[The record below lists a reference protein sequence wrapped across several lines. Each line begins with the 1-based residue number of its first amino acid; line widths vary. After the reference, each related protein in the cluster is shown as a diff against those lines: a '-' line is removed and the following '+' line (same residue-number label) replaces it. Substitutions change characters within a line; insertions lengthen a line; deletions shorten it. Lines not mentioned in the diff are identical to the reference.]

1 MKRTAPLRYSLIG
14 LIAMTLLF
22 SCNKDKEDL
31 KKPADRILGVWNI
44 LKETEVYYDKNTGA
58 YKDSS
63 AVDIPQGL
71 FSIDFRTDGYAYTRI
86 SDNNQ
91 IELDTFRYD
100 LQGESLLLI
109 DGDEYI
115 INKFT
120 NNHLITTDYYDDNTS
135 DVKHTLE
142 YRK

>member
-14 LIAMTLLF
+14 LTAMTLLF
-22 SCNKDKEDL
+22 SCTKDKEDL

-44 LKETEVYYDKNTGA
+44 LKETEVLYDKNTGA
-58 YKDSS
+58 FKDSS
-63 AVDIPQGL
+63 TVDIPQGL
-71 FSIDFRTDGYAYTRI
+71 FSIEFRTDGHAYTKVTE
-86 SDNNQ
+86 DDK
-91 IELDTFRYD
+91 IELDTFRYE
-100 LQGESLLLI
+100 LQDENLLLV

>member
-14 LIAMTLLF
+14 LTAMTLLF
-22 SCNKDKEDL
+22 SCTKSKEDL
-31 KKPADRILGVWNI
+31 KAPDDRILGVWKI
-44 LKETEVYYDKNTGA
+44 VKETEVYYDKTTGA
-58 YKDSS
+58 YEDSS
-63 AVDIPQGL
+63 AVDIPEGL
-71 FSIDFRTDGYAYTRI
+71 FSIDFRTNGYAYTRI

-91 IELDTFRYD
+91 IELDTFRFE
-100 LQGESLLLI
+100 LEGEHLLLI

-142 YRK
+142 YKK

>member
-14 LIAMTLLF
+14 LIAMTLLY
-22 SCNKDKEDL
+22 SCTKDKDDL
-31 KKPADRILGVWNI
+31 KAPEERILGIWNI
-44 LKETEVYYDKNTGA
+44 VKETEVLYDKNTGA
-58 YKDSS
+58 FKDSS
-63 AVDIPQGL
+63 GVDIPQGL
-71 FSIDFRTDGYAYTRI
+71 FSIDFRTDGKAYTKI
-86 SDNNQ
+86 TDNGQ
-91 IELDTFRYD
+91 IERDTFRYE
-100 LQGESLLLI
+100 LQGESLLLV